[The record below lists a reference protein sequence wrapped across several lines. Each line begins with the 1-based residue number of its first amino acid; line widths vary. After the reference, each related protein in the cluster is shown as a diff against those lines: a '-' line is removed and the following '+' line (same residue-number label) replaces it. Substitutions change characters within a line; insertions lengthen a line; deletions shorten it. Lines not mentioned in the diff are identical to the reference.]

1 MKKLLLF
8 ASLLIKSTLILFS
21 QNDCENL
28 IAKPTV
34 VSAEIDSIS
43 GQINFN
49 MFLEISDSIKVTNL
63 YNIKKAPF
71 FNLAINSQ
79 PDTGV
84 WYVPGDTIYYNV
96 TISHGTDWLPFFSQ
110 EFYINN
116 YVFNGSDSS
125 FVDFHGYI
133 YFTPWR
139 TVEVWDNYKY
149 FTIGRVWKNGI
160 GGDTT
165 RIYLDKTKI
174 KESNFNVEDS
184 FSEEWMSEFDV
195 WDTTGLGFYVKM
207 QPLHPDTIEYFS
219 LHYGDDSVYH
229 NLNDSNMSISGPA
242 PKYTGIITGRLVTSF
257 INDLGIT
264 VTMPLT
270 GVFVKLKEKDFYGSQ
285 DFGNTHTDGNGDF
298 TIAYDKEQYFEGG
311 EIELWLEFKSKN
323 LEANLVVC
331 RPRLDFMDI
340 SILASSESFPNRKDN
355 PEVVEQNA
363 GTVNFGNIRC
373 EDHAFWVTNWA
384 MNAYRY
390 AAVSNKFTN
399 HGKSLKIVLNTSSS
413 EYALKVIKLTDFA
426 DDYERTVYHEYGHH
440 IMYALQGG
448 GFINV
453 TGYPHLSNGGH
464 GTNCKRISMHHLWHE
479 EHSRISFTEGFADAI
494 SMIMDGF
501 YQLNDS
507 EYSWGNNGRVGNV
520 DIFNGYEVRGSKI
533 NAFINKKINN
543 GFKSEYYF
551 ACALYDMWDGPG
563 KNLPSPSLAS
573 LSGDA
578 NVHPFNDRRFD
589 NSSGNWPYYENV
601 SLDFEKLL
609 KPMDLHDGTDKLHNI
624 NEYIESLMFEVYSTD
639 CEARRG
645 IAKCL
650 FNNRVVLNINDVN
663 TKGEN
668 WNTMISSDEIYEH
681 VIDNDLGKSHPYPF
695 CTHVSDAVDYRRK
708 YIESIPNSNFD
719 LNNGAGVIS
728 NLSISDNLQLGY
740 NFTLSTE
747 TSTFNFNTKYSTR
760 NLSMQTCGDVNW
772 AINNTVFNLG
782 DGTNI
787 STIAFDNTSSLTLEA
802 QSIFIINNNSKL
814 IIGEGSK
821 LIYKPGAQIILNGPN
836 AVLEI
841 KGQLQIMDGATFT
854 VSGGTSGL
862 GYIKFY
868 RDKNSGLPPLINSP
882 TNFGHIVLIGSGSN
896 DKLIEIDGNEGLLID
911 NTIVNFTIKQAKIL
925 LGEKSKIEPNL
936 FGNGKVLFEEVDI
949 NQLYNGYKH
958 DGLLI
963 NGVQNE
969 FHKVRIN
976 GGNYGFTNTGL
987 LYGDEKLYLRAVQIT
1002 DCAVG
1007 IMTYSSGITYHGGFV
1022 KGYSIAGWKS
1032 VGANVPSDVTGVMFN
1047 NDQNNSEVY
1056 GVLLD
1061 GVNAAGDVTFTGST
1075 FQNNLSGIQFWSV
1088 PANLKSCNYFAN
1100 NYIGAQMEAWSKL
1113 DMSNNSYTTYDG
1125 NTTHFVSRYD
1135 GIVHMYGGRNGFL
1148 QSGNSTVFFASLKPE
1163 VQSPSVVYLSTPPG
1177 PLDYNA
1183 HDNFFQMNLIQA
1195 PASGNNFWL
1204 DERNSR
1210 VLYLSTN
1217 STYPSNNPGVWNT
1230 AQATACGTPDYE
1242 TLEFNG
1248 TGGGVGQF
1256 LVGKY
1261 STLNAITIPN
1271 GLEYGNNLISVS
1283 KGLLDS
1289 LYLSSNPNYAQ
1300 ITCKLGHLARY
1311 TYSNNSQTM
1320 KDFKIE
1326 LLDNA
1331 LKSYALGVSKNKI
1344 LTRKDT
1350 MVYASNCLIN
1360 TIDTLLIDANNDSL
1374 PWKNYKF
1381 GLSTMKSEVLRIAK
1395 HRAEAVSHLQSLLI
1409 TYTDSLEQV
1418 YITKWKCVNEAEIAL
1433 IDSQVSLDS
1442 LYIVYP
1448 CYGSAIEF
1456 NAPMPYSLDVN
1467 KNNSKLDNLEN
1478 TISLFPN
1485 PSKDY
1490 LEIKLNNNQPIK
1502 KATIYD
1508 LRGVEILTIDNL
1520 TDSSELNMNVENIT
1534 SGTYLIQVLTDNFV
1548 YNKRLVISK

>member
-1 MKKLLLF
+1 MK
-8 ASLLIKSTLILFS
+8 AELILIIFIGLTCKLYGS
-21 QNDCENL
+21 SECETL
-28 IAKPTV
+28 HGKPMI
-34 VSAEIDSIS
+34 VSTEIDTIS
-43 GQINFN
+43 GQITFDMYLEVNDSLKSTNIFRYSKPG
-49 MFLEISDSIKVTNL
+49 FLNITINSYPTSGNWYLPGDSI
-63 YNIKKAPF
+63 YF
-71 FNLAINSQ
+71 
-79 PDTGV
+79 
-84 WYVPGDTIYYNV
+84 NV
-96 TISHGTDWLPFFSQ
+96 TIYHSNSWLPFFSQ
-110 EFYINN
+110 EFHIINEILID
-116 YVFNGSDSS
+116 SDTDI
-125 FVDFHGYI
+125 VDFHGYI
-133 YFTPWR
+133 YFTPWN
-139 TVEVWDNYKY
+139 TVEIWDNYDY
-149 FTIGRVWKNGI
+149 YTIGRVWKQPGTFI
-160 GGDTT
+160 DTN
-165 RIYLDKTKI
+165 RIFVPKNNVR
-174 KESNFNVEDS
+174 ESNFNVEDS
-184 FSEEWMSEFDV
+184 FGEEWMAEFDI
-195 WDTTGLGFYVKM
+195 WDTTGLGFFIKM
-207 QPLHPDTIEYFS
+207 QPLHPDTTEYLS

-242 PKYTGIITGRLVTSF
+242 PKYTGTITGRLVTPF
-257 INDLGIT
+257 INDIGDT

-285 DFGNTHTDGNGDF
+285 DFGNTHTDENGDF
-298 TIAYDKEQYFEGG
+298 TIAYDKEQYFEGDD
-311 EIELWLEFKSKN
+311 IELWLEFKSKN
-323 LEANLVVC
+323 IDANLVVC

-355 PEVVEQNA
+355 PEVVGQNA
-363 GTVNFGNIRC
+363 GTVNFGNIHC

-390 AAVSNKFTN
+390 ASVSSKFIN
-399 HGKSLKIVLNTSSS
+399 HGKSLKIILNASASQYS
-413 EYALKVIKLTDFA
+413 LKVIKLNDFA
-426 DDYERTVYHEYGHH
+426 DDHEKTIYHEYGHH

-448 GFINV
+448 GYMNV
-453 TGYPHLSNGGH
+453 AGYPHKNDGSH
-464 GTNCKRISMHHLWHE
+464 GTNCSRISMHHWHHE
-479 EHSRISFTEGFADAI
+479 EHSRMTFSEGFADAI
-494 SMIMDGF
+494 CMILDGA
-501 YQLNDS
+501 YWQQDD
-507 EYSWGNNGRVGNV
+507 EYGWLRTQGGSF
-520 DIFNGYEVRGSKI
+520 DQFNGFELRGTNTNRGVPKE
-533 NAFINKKINN
+533 INN

-551 ACALYDMWDGPG
+551 ACAIYDMWDGENKG
-563 KNLPSPSLAS
+563 LPIPTLKAMPREP
-573 LSGDA
+573 

-589 NSSGNWPYYENV
+589 NSSGNWPVYDLV
-601 SLDFEKLL
+601 SLSFADII
-609 KPMDLHDGTDKLHNI
+609 KPLDIHDGENKLHNV
-624 NEYIESLMFEVYSTD
+624 NEYIEAIMFEVYGND

-645 IAKCL
+645 VAKCL
-650 FNNRVVLNINDVN
+650 YHNRVVLNILDVEAE
-663 TKGEN
+663 GED
-668 WNTMISSDEIYEH
+668 WNTMITSDEIYEF
-681 VIDNDLGKSHPYPF
+681 VTDNDLGKSIG
-695 CTHVSDAVDYRRK
+695 C
-708 YIESIPNSNFD
+708 ISIPDNIFYKREFIEDTSKKVFN
-719 LNNGAGVIS
+719 LNHLSEEIS
-728 NLSISDNLQLGY
+728 NTSISDNLRLGY
-740 NFTLSTE
+740 NFILPSDQ
-747 TSTFNFNTKYSTR
+747 SVFNFNTTYSNR
-760 NLSMQTCGDVNW
+760 NLSMNTCGDVTW
-772 AINNTVFNLG
+772 SINNNKFNLG
-782 DGTNI
+782 DGTN
-787 STIAFDNTSSLTLEA
+787 TSILKFNDGGKLILDGMSVLN
-802 QSIFIINNNSKL
+802 INDNSKVTIEAGAIL
-814 IIGEGSK
+814 EFH
-821 LIYKPGAQIILNGPN
+821 PGAQIILNGPN

-841 KGQLQIMDGATFT
+841 KGQIQIMNGATFS

-882 TNFGHIVLIGSGSN
+882 TDDGSVQLIGSGSN
-896 DKLIEIDGNEGLLID
+896 NKLIEIDGTEGLFIDKIIID
-911 NTIVNFTIKQAKIL
+911 NKLNYIVDFSIKQAKVV
-925 LGEKSKIEPNL
+925 LGDKSRIEPIVS
-936 FGNGKVLFEEVDI
+936 GKVLFEEVDI

-958 DGLLI
+958 DGVLI

-976 GGNYGFTNTGL
+976 GGNYGFTNNGL
-987 LYGDEKLYLRAVQIT
+987 ILGGEKLYLRAVQIT

-1088 PANLKSCNYFAN
+1088 PVRLKSCNYFAN

-1113 DMSNNSYTTYDG
+1113 DMSNNSYTTFDG
-1125 NTTHFVSRYD
+1125 NTTHFVSRYN
-1135 GIVHMYGGRNGFL
+1135 GVLHMYGGRNGFL
-1148 QSGNSTVFFASLKPE
+1148 QSGNSTVFFASLEPGA
-1163 VQSPSVVYLSTPPG
+1163 QSPSVLINSPN
-1177 PLDYNA
+1177 YNA
-1183 HDNFFQMNLIQA
+1183 YDNFFQMSLIQA
-1195 PASGNNFWL
+1195 PVFGNNFWL
-1204 DERNSR
+1204 DERKIRLLN
-1210 VLYLSTN
+1210 LNTN
-1217 STYPSNNPGVWNT
+1217 STYPSNNPGIWNT

-1289 LYLSSNPNYAQ
+1289 LYLSTSPNYAQ
-1300 ITCKLGHLARY
+1300 TTCKLGHLARY

-1326 LLDNA
+1326 MLDNA

-1374 PWKNYKF
+1374 PWKNFKF

-1395 HRAEAVSHLQSLLI
+1395 HRAEAVSHLQSLLT

-1433 IDSQVSLDS
+1433 IDSQVSRDS

-1508 LRGVEILTIDNL
+1508 LRGVEILKIDNL
-1520 TDSSELNMNVENIT
+1520 TDASELNINIENIS
-1534 SGTYLIQVLTDNFV
+1534 SGTYIIQVLTDDFV